1 MFWILTI
8 MFIIS
13 VAWLFIMMKDLADNG
28 LAEIMMRAF
37 FILITLS
44 LIYYKY
50 VSITATVRGGFVS
63 PDRFNSSN
71 FGNTDSDS
79 IFYNL
84 FN

>member
-13 VAWLFIMMKDLADNG
+13 VAWLAKMMKDLADNG

-44 LIYYKY
+44 LIYYQY
-50 VSITATVRGGFVS
+50 VSIRATVRGGFVS
-63 PDRFNSSN
+63 TNNININSDINSYL
-71 FGNTDSDS
+71 SR
-79 IFYNL
+79 
-84 FN
+84 

>member
-13 VAWLFIMMKDLADNG
+13 VAWLFQMMKDLADNG

-44 LIYYKY
+44 LIYYNY
-50 VSITATVRGGFVS
+50 VSNTS
-63 PDRFNSSN
+63 DRRYRYIEDNNSN
-71 FGNTDSDS
+71 FNNIINYISGN
-79 IFYNL
+79 
-84 FN
+84 

>member
-50 VSITATVRGGFVS
+50 VSITTTRGFGFYEVS
-63 PDRFNSSN
+63 NINNDNLADYLRSN
-71 FGNTDSDS
+71 
-79 IFYNL
+79 
-84 FN
+84 